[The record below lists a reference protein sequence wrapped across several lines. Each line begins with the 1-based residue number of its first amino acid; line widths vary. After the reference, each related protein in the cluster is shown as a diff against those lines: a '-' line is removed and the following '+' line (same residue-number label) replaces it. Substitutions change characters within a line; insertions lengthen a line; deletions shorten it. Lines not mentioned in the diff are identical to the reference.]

1 MLTKDEL
8 LGASDLVEREVE
20 LPSIGEHATVR
31 VRALPA
37 AYSNQA
43 TSEALEMKT
52 GARGEQ
58 TATVNTQR
66 LEELQVLH
74 GLIDPKLDTL
84 DEVRAFSIKVGRAWR
99 AIVTAIDEIS
109 GVDKAAIEQA
119 NARFRSGGPPPAG
132 AVVGDESGAGDGGPD
147 LLVPAGAGN
156 AHAGR

>member
-1 MLTKDEL
+1 MLSKDEL

-20 LPSIGEHATVR
+20 LPSIGEHARVR

-84 DEVRAFSIKVGRAWR
+84 DEVRAFSLKVGQAWR
-99 AIVTAIDEIS
+99 AIVGAIDAIS
-109 GVDKAAIEQA
+109 GIDKAAIEEA
-119 NARFRSGGPPPAG
+119 NASFRAGGPGATG
-132 AVVGDESGAGDGGPD
+132 AVVGAANGAGDGRPD
-147 LLVPAGAGN
+147 LRVPTGAGD
-156 AHAGR
+156 AHADQ